1 MVNRKFAVI
10 GGDKRSYELARLLK
24 EKGQIVNTF
33 GFNKLEEDKPGQ
45 SLISAISGVDLVIA
59 PLPFTTDGK
68 NINTPYNTEE
78 ILIENIFRNMTKD
91 QILIGGS
98 ISDDVMDIS
107 AEYDI
112 TTLDL
117 LKREE
122 MAVLNAIPTAEGGIQ
137 IALEEMPITIHNSNV
152 MVLGFGRIGKIL
164 SKMLYGIGSNV
175 YVVVRR
181 YSDVSWI
188 GAYGYKPIYLDDL
201 HKYILEMDLIYNTIP
216 NIILNEKILQMTNRQ
231 TIIIDLASKPGG
243 IDYSKAEEM
252 NIKVIHALGLPGK
265 VAPVSS
271 ARFMFETIYNIID
284 ELGV

>member
-1 MVNRKFAVI
+1 MVNRKFAII

-24 EKGQIVNTF
+24 EKGQIVHLY
-33 GFNKLEEDKPGQ
+33 GFNKLAEELSN
-45 SLISAISGVDLVIA
+45 SLSSAINGVDLVIA

-68 NINTPYNTEE
+68 NINTPYNTED
-78 ILIENIFRNMTKD
+78 ILIESIFRNMTKD
-91 QILIGGS
+91 QMLIGGAMS
-98 ISDDVMDIS
+98 TELMDIA

-112 TTLDL
+112 TTLDI

-137 IALEEMPITIHNSNV
+137 IALEQMPITLHNSNV

-181 YSDVSWI
+181 YSDGSWI
-188 GAYGYKPIYLDDL
+188 QAYGYKPIYLDDL
-201 HKYILEMDLIYNTIP
+201 HKYILEMDLIFNTIP
-216 NIILNEKILQMTNRQ
+216 NIILKEEILQMTNRQ
-231 TIIIDLASKPGG
+231 TMIIDLASKPGG